1 MIIKL
6 NDKVIIQLFNNNQ
19 IIFLFRNEEFIR
31 RLNRANF
38 EMKSSNLVVPTLKMP
53 STSSTSTS
61 SSTVVQLQSHEQR
74 NQAGKDVLSSSGGV
88 RYHKL
93 YSPTVPSVLSRLP
106 DHNRLIP
113 LSQGNRTQFRV
124 CPPMQSST
132 TQQSSSSVSSSTT
145 TNTALATPSSSN
157 TNATTSASRPTTI
170 HGPQSDLL
178 INDDDI
184 IFVREETRRNPIQ
197 TGPPLKRDATSP
209 FSGQPPH
216 PPPAKR
222 PNTDTT

>member
-6 NDKVIIQLFNNNQ
+6 NDKVIIQLFNNNP

-38 EMKSSNLVVPTLKMP
+38 EMKSSNLVVPTLKVP
-53 STSSTSTS
+53 SASSTST
-61 SSTVVQLQSHEQR
+61 VVQVQSHEQR
-74 NQAGKDVLSSSGGV
+74 NQPGKVVLPSSGGV

-124 CPPMQSST
+124 CPP

-145 TNTALATPSSSN
+145 TNTALTTPSSSN

-222 PNTDTT
+222 PNTDTI

>member
-6 NDKVIIQLFNNNQ
+6 NDKVIIQLFNNNP

-38 EMKSSNLVVPTLKMP
+38 EMKSSNLVVPTLMMS

-124 CPPMQSST
+124 CPP

-170 HGPQSDLL
+170 HGPQFDLL

-184 IFVREETRRNPIQ
+184 IFVREETR
-197 TGPPLKRDATSP
+197 
-209 FSGQPPH
+209 
-216 PPPAKR
+216 
-222 PNTDTT
+222 

>member
-6 NDKVIIQLFNNNQ
+6 NDKVIIQLFNNNP

-38 EMKSSNLVVPTLKMP
+38 EMKSSNLVVPTLMMS
-53 STSSTSTS
+53 STSSTST

-74 NQAGKDVLSSSGGV
+74 NQAGKVVLPSSGGV

-124 CPPMQSST
+124 CPP

-197 TGPPLKRDATSP
+197 TGPPLKRDAASP

-222 PNTDTT
+222 PNTDTI

>member
-6 NDKVIIQLFNNNQ
+6 NDKVIIQLFNNNP

-38 EMKSSNLVVPTLKMP
+38 EMKSSNLVVPTLMMP
-53 STSSTSTS
+53 SASSTS

-124 CPPMQSST
+124 CPP

>member
-6 NDKVIIQLFNNNQ
+6 NDKVIIQLFNNNP

-38 EMKSSNLVVPTLKMP
+38 EMKSSNLVVPTLMMS

-124 CPPMQSST
+124 CPP

-170 HGPQSDLL
+170 HGPQFDLL

-197 TGPPLKRDATSP
+197 TGPPVKRDAASP

>member
-6 NDKVIIQLFNNNQ
+6 NDKVIIQLFNNNP

-38 EMKSSNLVVPTLKMP
+38 EMKSSNLVVPTLMMP
-53 STSSTSTS
+53 SASSTS

-124 CPPMQSST
+124 CPP

-222 PNTDTT
+222 PNTDTI

>member
-6 NDKVIIQLFNNNQ
+6 NDNVIIQLFNNNP

-38 EMKSSNLVVPTLKMP
+38 EMKSSNLVVPTLMMS
-53 STSSTSTS
+53 STSST
-61 SSTVVQLQSHEQR
+61 STVVQLQSHEQR
-74 NQAGKDVLSSSGGV
+74 NQPGKVVLPSSGGV

-113 LSQGNRTQFRV
+113 LSQGNRTQLRV
-124 CPPMQSST
+124 CPP

-145 TNTALATPSSSN
+145 TYTALATPSSSN

-197 TGPPLKRDATSP
+197 TGPPLKRDAASP

-222 PNTDTT
+222 PNTDTI

>member
-6 NDKVIIQLFNNNQ
+6 NDKVIIQLFNNNP

-38 EMKSSNLVVPTLKMP
+38 EMKSSNLVVPTLMMS
-53 STSSTSTS
+53 STSSTST
-61 SSTVVQLQSHEQR
+61 STVVQLQSHEQR

-124 CPPMQSST
+124 CPP

-216 PPPAKR
+216 PPEAKR
-222 PNTDTT
+222 RNTDTT

>member
-6 NDKVIIQLFNNNQ
+6 NDKVIIQLFNNNP

-38 EMKSSNLVVPTLKMP
+38 EMKSPNLVVPTLMMP
-53 STSSTSTS
+53 SASSTS

-74 NQAGKDVLSSSGGV
+74 NQPGKVVLPSSGGV

-124 CPPMQSST
+124 CPP

>member
-1 MIIKL
+1 
-6 NDKVIIQLFNNNQ
+6 
-19 IIFLFRNEEFIR
+19 
-31 RLNRANF
+31 
-38 EMKSSNLVVPTLKMP
+38 MKSSNLVVPTLMMS

-124 CPPMQSST
+124 CPP

-145 TNTALATPSSSN
+145 TN
-157 TNATTSASRPTTI
+157 ATTSASRPITI

-222 PNTDTT
+222 P

>member
-6 NDKVIIQLFNNNQ
+6 NDKVIIQLFNNNP

-38 EMKSSNLVVPTLKMP
+38 EMKSSNLVVPTLMM
-53 STSSTSTS
+53 SST

-124 CPPMQSST
+124 CPP

-222 PNTDTT
+222 PNTDTI

>member
-1 MIIKL
+1 
-6 NDKVIIQLFNNNQ
+6 
-19 IIFLFRNEEFIR
+19 
-31 RLNRANF
+31 
-38 EMKSSNLVVPTLKMP
+38 MKSPNLVVPTLMMP
-53 STSSTSTS
+53 SASSTS

-74 NQAGKDVLSSSGGV
+74 NQPGKVVLPSSGGV

-124 CPPMQSST
+124 CPP

-157 TNATTSASRPTTI
+157 TNATTSASRPTSI